1 MRIQPTRTRVTTHAQ
16 TGSATNERSLLML
29 RVWGR
34 RNGVE
39 TGTLGGTAAFSS
51 AVVLSGGTV
60 GYAAG
65 AFGLTG
71 GAAFIAGGVG
81 ASAGMYG
88 GMMQTYAADP
98 NAGFG
103 QYALGGG
110 LGAVFGAWMPGA
122 GVGTL
127 AGTLGGAGVGSYY
140 GNASLGAQ
148 VGGLVGGIAGGGL
161 HGGWRP
167 MAWEVGGAGIG
178 AVGGYA
184 WTGNAQGALYGAN
197 LGMFG
202 AGITRGIAGG
212 VAGLYRR
219 ARVPSRAA
227 TARISDVGRG
237 SGGHQVMDR
246 ISAEAEGAM
255 SQANR
260 ILQAGAGK
268 SRWANV
274 YQRVRG
280 RGGFFE
286 NMARQNALHSEA
298 ERLMMGN
305 RYVLDAMDAGY
316 VVKFNRGSALG
327 MTGPKGGR
335 LRPDIQIGTPTGR
348 WGIIDWTTEGSAS
361 KIFKYGVPE
370 DAPWLINVTLP

>member
-1 MRIQPTRTRVTTHAQ
+1 VPPANFTDPTGLFADALLNFANDGQNIYGVIPTDSWVGGFYQ
-16 TGSATNERSLLML
+16 STGNALGSTNPEFFANANAWTL
-29 RVWGR
+29 
-34 RNGVE
+34 
-39 TGTLGGTAAFSS
+39 LGGTAAFST

-178 AVGGYA
+178 AAGGYA

-212 VAGLYRR
+212 VAGLYRGAR
-219 ARVPSRAA
+219 APGTGAGVVDDAIVAPRTRVSAPSQTGAQTSAQVRNP
-227 TARISDVGRG
+227 TIQNPGKISGNLRNMLVETGIPLKNRFGWRKRWYRMTVDDYNAYQRSVFERHLELLEETKNWHKVGREARSYHLEEMG
-237 SGGHQVMDR
+237 EFRNNWLKDFLKDR
-246 ISAEAEGAM
+246 
-255 SQANR
+255 
-260 ILQAGAGK
+260 
-268 SRWANV
+268 
-274 YQRVRG
+274 
-280 RGGFFE
+280 
-286 NMARQNALHSEA
+286 
-298 ERLMMGN
+298 
-305 RYVLDAMDAGY
+305 
-316 VVKFNRGSALG
+316 
-327 MTGPKGGR
+327 
-335 LRPDIQIGTPTGR
+335 
-348 WGIIDWTTEGSAS
+348 
-361 KIFKYGVPE
+361 KY
-370 DAPWLINVTLP
+370 